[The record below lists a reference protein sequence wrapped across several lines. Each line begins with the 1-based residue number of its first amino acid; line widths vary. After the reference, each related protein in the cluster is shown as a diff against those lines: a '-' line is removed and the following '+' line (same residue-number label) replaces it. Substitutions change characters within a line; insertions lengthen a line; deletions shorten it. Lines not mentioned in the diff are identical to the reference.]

1 MTTTRSFRLTASI
14 AAASIALVT
23 VASFAAA
30 AGPNGNGNGN
40 GPNGNGNG
48 PGAGTG
54 TCAATCPNGGQPATL
69 RQGAQHRGQ
78 GMVNQAQGARR
89 GTGRQ
94 VPVTPA
100 VLTADQ
106 RAMVAYM
113 VEEEKLA
120 HDVYVTL
127 AAKYPA
133 DYQFARIA
141 NAETMHQTALR
152 TLLTRYGLTDP
163 TAGEAAGEFSTTAF
177 QSLYNDLVASAT
189 TAANALDVGVSV
201 EQRDIADLTTALN
214 GLSAPD
220 VVQVYTNLRNAS
232 QHHLAAFGG

>member
-1 MTTTRSFRLTASI
+1 MRRSLAITGVI
-14 AAASIALVT
+14 AAGMTALA
-23 VASFAAA
+23 VAAVPAFAAG
-30 AGPNGNGNGN
+30 GPNPNTTNGSGTCAITGTAPANMGMN
-40 GPNGNGNG
+40 
-48 PGAGTG
+48 GTG
-54 TCAATCPNGGQPATL
+54 TPGT
-69 RQGAQHRGQ
+69 GQ
-78 GMVNQAQGARR
+78 GYGRGRGMAGGMGAGMAGQGLTTAPS
-89 GTGRQ
+89 GT
-94 VPVTPA
+94 
-100 VLTADQ
+100 LTSDQ
-106 RAMVAYM
+106 KSTLAFM

-120 HDVYVTL
+120 HDVYVAL
-127 AAKYPA
+127 AAKFPA

-189 TAANALDVGVSV
+189 TAANALDAGISV
-201 EQRDIADLTTALN
+201 EQRDIADLTSALT
-214 GLSAPD
+214 GLTAPD

>member
-1 MTTTRSFRLTASI
+1 MRRSLAITGVI
-14 AAASIALVT
+14 AAGMTALA
-23 VASFAAA
+23 VAAVPAFAAG
-30 AGPNGNGNGN
+30 GPNPNTTNGSGTCAITGTAPANMGMN
-40 GPNGNGNG
+40 
-48 PGAGTG
+48 GTG
-54 TCAATCPNGGQPATL
+54 TPGT
-69 RQGAQHRGQ
+69 GQ
-78 GMVNQAQGARR
+78 GYGRGRGMAGGMGAGMAGQGLTTTPS
-89 GTGRQ
+89 GT
-94 VPVTPA
+94 
-100 VLTADQ
+100 LTSDQ
-106 RAMVAYM
+106 KSTLAFM

-120 HDVYVTL
+120 HDVYVAL
-127 AAKYPA
+127 AAKFPA

-189 TAANALDVGVSV
+189 TAANALDAGISV
-201 EQRDIADLTTALN
+201 EQRDIADLTSALT
-214 GLSAPD
+214 GLTAPD